1 MRFVPLALT
10 ALAIMLAAPSARADD
25 PIECSDQERSL
36 PAGSYTGIIESIMVK
51 QSWSQDYVHFR
62 FRNESDHKLYC
73 IRQTTSGNAN
83 IVALAKKAFL
93 LDQKVSID
101 TADGYWVTAVNF

>member
-36 PAGSYTGIIESIMVK
+36 PAGSYTGMLESIMVK
-51 QSWSQDYVHFR
+51 QSWSQEWVHFR
-62 FRNESDHKLYC
+62 FRNDSDHKLYC
-73 IRQTTSGNAN
+73 IRQTTNGKAN

-93 LDQKVSID
+93 LDHKVTIS
-101 TADGYWVTAVNF
+101 TAADYWITAVSF